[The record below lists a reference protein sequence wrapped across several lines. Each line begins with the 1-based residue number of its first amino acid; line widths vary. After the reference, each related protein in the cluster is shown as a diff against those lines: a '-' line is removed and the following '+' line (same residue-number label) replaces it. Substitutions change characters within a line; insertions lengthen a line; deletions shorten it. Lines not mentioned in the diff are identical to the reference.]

1 MTYVYAN
8 KNYTCKNRMGHV
20 VSKFKI
26 RNTIHVQ
33 IRVCHFL
40 LPLIPPARSIVRY
53 ASYG

>member
-33 IRVCHFL
+33 FFL
-40 LPLIPPARSIVRY
+40 KKDTNMQNELHPDSRL
-53 ASYG
+53 

>member
-20 VSKFKI
+20 VTKFKI

-33 IRVCHFL
+33 FFFKKDTNMQHELHPDSRL
-40 LPLIPPARSIVRY
+40 
-53 ASYG
+53 